1 MNIAEIL
8 LQRAAELG
16 EKAAIVDVQRNS
28 VRRKRDRSY
37 SFRELDV
44 ATASVAGQL
53 RSAGLKPGD
62 GVLLLHPV
70 TAELYLVLVALFRL
84 GCVAIFLDP
93 SAGRAHV
100 ERCCAIYP
108 PKAFFGSPRAQLL
121 RWTIPALRRVPRA
134 FCSGWFPGAQR
145 LDLRMDDLRTNA
157 DARPSREIVP
167 LAPEAPAL
175 VTFTS
180 GSTGQPKAAL
190 RTHGFLLAQ
199 HRVLEAS
206 LALQPGMRDLTTLP
220 IFVLANLASGV
231 SSVLPD
237 ADLRSPGKIAP
248 RPVLAQIERHKIET
262 TAASPA
268 FISRLLDECERSG
281 TAMPSLSSI
290 YMGGAPVFP
299 GLLRKAKQFCAHAK
313 ITAVYGSTEAEPMAE
328 VALADISNED
338 FAAMEQGKGL
348 LTGRPVSAISLRVI
362 RDQWGV
368 PIPPLDAR
376 MFESLTVAS
385 GEPGEIV
392 VSGGHVLPGY
402 LKREGDTETKF
413 EVEGAR
419 WHRTGDLGYLDTS
432 GRLWLLGR
440 CNGKIQDARG
450 TLYPFAVECA
460 AMQTPAIRRVALASV
475 DGRRVLAIEAQE
487 SVSPEAIRSSL
498 SWAQL
503 DQVVFLDHVPVDKRH
518 NAKIDYVALDRK
530 LRSFSYRQA
539 PR

>member
-16 EKAAIVDVQRNS
+16 DRAAIVDVFRSN
-28 VRRKRDRSY
+28 VDRDRTFT
-37 SFRELDV
+37 FRELDV
-44 ATASVAGQL
+44 ATASVADQL
-53 RSAGLKPGD
+53 RSAGLNPGD

-70 TAELYLVLVALFRL
+70 AAELYLVLIALFRL

-93 SAGRAHV
+93 SAGRAHI
-100 ERCCAIYP
+100 ERCCAIFP
-108 PKAFFGSPRAQLL
+108 PKAFFGSPRAHLL
-121 RWTIPALRRVPRA
+121 RWTIPALRRVPKA
-134 FCSGWFPGAQR
+134 FCSGWFPGSQR
-145 LDLRMDDLRTNA
+145 LNLTT
-157 DARPSREIVP
+157 DAKPSRDILP
-167 LAPEAPAL
+167 LPAEAPAL

-199 HRVLEAS
+199 HRALEAS
-206 LALQPGMRDLTTLP
+206 LELQPSTRDLTTLP

-231 SSVLPD
+231 TSVLPD

-248 RPVLAQIERHKIET
+248 RPVLAQIQRHKIET

-281 TAMPSLSSI
+281 IALPSLSSV

-299 GLLRKAKQFCAHAK
+299 GLLRKAKQICAQAK

-328 VALADISNED
+328 IALSDISNDD
-338 FAAMEQGKGL
+338 FESMEQGKGL
-348 LTGRPVSAISLRVI
+348 LTGRPVSSITLRVI
-362 RDQWGV
+362 REQWGT
-368 PIPPLDAR
+368 PISPLDAR
-376 MFESLTVAS
+376 TFEQLLVAT
-385 GEPGEIV
+385 GKPGEIV
-392 VSGGHVLPGY
+392 VSGGHVLPRY
-402 LKREGDTETKF
+402 LNGEGDSETKF
-413 EVEGAR
+413 EVDGAR
-419 WHRTGDLGYLDTS
+419 WHRTGDLGYMDAA

-440 CNGKIQDARG
+440 CNGKIEDARG

-460 AMQTPAIRRVALASV
+460 AMQTSAIRRAALAAI
-475 DGRRVLAIEAQE
+475 DGRRVLAIETAE
-487 SVSPEAIRSSL
+487 ALSPEAILRSL

-518 NAKIDYVALDRK
+518 NAKVDYVALHRK
-530 LRSFSYRQA
+530 LKSIRKLPSN
-539 PR
+539 